1 MELIKKNTYV
11 MDIPFKIVYFIFAFF
26 TYCNLTFMKPIMS
39 YAVIAILGF
48 GVLAG
53 IPRLF
58 KWKGYI
64 KTPGFIFAVLF
75 LISFVLS
82 AVLNIE
88 YGYADNFKGL
98 VWMGFHFCLLLA
110 CDVDRSEK
118 EYKKE
123 FHILMGFFMAVM
135 LIMSTASLVQFVT
148 NYSLEEYSPEVTRLA
163 GLVWGRLWG
172 VFTDPNYGSVFAVIS
187 VLLSCYFFN
196 EYKKGIYRA
205 LLILNIFIQLAYVA
219 FSDSR
224 TGLVTLFATAFAYI
238 YLISLKK
245 VKTKKVAK
253 YALCV
258 FLAIIIAVSSVAI
271 TVCIKEVGGNF
282 VISQYEKLDDPQIEV
297 PDLDGGREE
306 DIDEDI
312 SNRRFDIWKSGVEIF
327 MKSPVVGTSYFNI
340 KEFAL
345 NVIPETYL
353 VNNDHGQFNNMHN
366 MLFNLLAGQGAIG
379 MILFIAFGVFAV
391 LYILKR
397 IFKDDIEDYNY
408 LVILLVCVIAGFIS
422 SMFLTDIIYVNSP
435 TSITFWLFL
444 GYILHYLKRNEIKKK
459 A

>member
-1 MELIKKNTYV
+1 
-11 MDIPFKIVYFIFAFF
+11 
-26 TYCNLTFMKPIMS
+26 
-39 YAVIAILGF
+39 
-48 GVLAG
+48 
-53 IPRLF
+53 
-58 KWKGYI
+58 
-64 KTPGFIFAVLF
+64 
-75 LISFVLS
+75 
-82 AVLNIE
+82 
-88 YGYADNFKGL
+88 
-98 VWMGFHFCLLLA
+98 
-110 CDVDRSEK
+110 
-118 EYKKE
+118 
-123 FHILMGFFMAVM
+123 
-135 LIMSTASLVQFVT
+135 
-148 NYSLEEYSPEVTRLA
+148 
-163 GLVWGRLWG
+163 
-172 VFTDPNYGSVFAVIS
+172 
-187 VLLSCYFFN
+187 
-196 EYKKGIYRA
+196 
-205 LLILNIFIQLAYVA
+205 
-219 FSDSR
+219 
-224 TGLVTLFATAFAYI
+224 
-238 YLISLKK
+238 
-245 VKTKKVAK
+245 VAK
-253 YALCV
+253 YAICV
-258 FLAIIIAVSSVAI
+258 FLTIIIAVSSVAI

-306 DIDEDI
+306 DIGEDI
-312 SNRRFDIWKSGVEIF
+312 SNRRFDIWKSGVELFI
-327 MKSPVVGTSYFNI
+327 KSPVVGTSYFNI

-435 TSITFWLFL
+435 TSIIFWLFL